1 MPMTELGLFPLGVVL
16 VPTERVPL
24 HIFEP
29 RYRELIAECIADE
42 REFGLV
48 LGDGDGLRGVGT
60 RAAVVEVVDRFPDG
74 RLNIVIEG
82 RERFRLVGLTEGRAF
97 ATGEVEALA
106 DKVAVSDRAQ
116 RETVLQLYRELA
128 ELVEADV
135 DEPDPDSGVLS
146 FEVAARVD
154 FGVEPKQE
162 LLELTSEPD
171 RLIQVA
177 DFLGQAIDGI
187 KLERELAERSAL
199 NGRGV
204 SRRV

>member
-1 MPMTELGLFPLGVVL
+1 MPELGLFPLDVVL
-16 VPTERVPL
+16 LPTERAPL

-29 RYRELIAECIADE
+29 RYRELIGECLAQE

-48 LGDGDGLRGVGT
+48 LGDRDGLREIGT
-60 RAAVVEVVDRFPDG
+60 RAAIVEVLDEFPDG

-82 RERFRLVGLTEGRAF
+82 RERFRLVELTEGRAF
-97 ATGEVEALA
+97 TTGEVEALA
-106 DKVAVSDRAQ
+106 DEDSISERKQ
-116 RETVLQLYRELA
+116 REIVLELYREVA

-154 FGVEPKQE
+154 FGVERKQE
-162 LLELTSEPD
+162 LLELTSEPE
-171 RLIQVA
+171 RLTRVT
-177 DFLGQAIDGI
+177 DLLRQASDGI
-187 KLERELAERSAL
+187 KLERELAERASM

-204 SRRV
+204 SRRG

>member
-1 MPMTELGLFPLGVVL
+1 MPELGLFPLDVVL
-16 VPTERVPL
+16 LPTERAPL

-29 RYRELIAECIADE
+29 RYRELIGECLAQE

-48 LGDGDGLRGVGT
+48 LGDRDGLREIGT
-60 RAAVVEVVDRFPDG
+60 RAAIVEVLDAFPDG

-82 RERFRLVGLTEGRAF
+82 RERFRLVELTEGRVF

-106 DKVAVSDRAQ
+106 DEDSVSERKQ
-116 RETVLQLYRELA
+116 RETVLELYREVA

-135 DEPDPDSGVLS
+135 DEPDQDSGVLS

-154 FGVEPKQE
+154 FGVERKQE
-162 LLELTSEPD
+162 LLELTSEPE
-171 RLIQVA
+171 RLTRVA
-177 DFLGQAIDGI
+177 DLLRQASAGI
-187 KLERELAERSAL
+187 KLERELAERASM

-204 SRRV
+204 